1 MKRVKM
7 MLAVAAALFVIGG
20 VNAQTATDVG
30 KKFNA
35 AAELINGKKYAEAI
49 PLLQEAIDMGVKVG
63 PDALATVQQA
73 QKLLP
78 QCYFRKAVAAAQ
90 AAQFDA
96 AVADLTKASELGELY
111 GDLSTANNA
120 KRMISQVYTAM
131 GASAFNSKDYAKA
144 VEIFAKGYEANPN
157 DTKLGLNLAMSYCE
171 LGLNDSTYMD
181 KGLDV
186 YKNIIALENRHSK
199 YKADAATAKEKVVY
213 YLMLNVPKLAE
224 EKNYEKIMKVADHIV
239 AIDSTNAQ
247 GNLLRL
253 QTATNMK
260 DWDKVIALGDAA
272 AALQPTPELQ
282 SDAYFLLGA
291 AYQNKENKAK
301 AIETYKKVTAGNN
314 VETAKAQIT
323 LLSKK

>member
-1 MKRVKM
+1 M

-224 EKNYEKIMKVADHIV
+224 EKNYEEIMKVADHIV

>member
-7 MLAVAAALFVIGG
+7 MLAVCAALFTVGSLS
-20 VNAQTATDVG
+20 AQTATDVG

-49 PLLQEAIDMGVKVG
+49 PVLQETIDMGVKVG
-63 PDALATVQQA
+63 PDALATVQNA

-78 QCYFRKAVAAAQ
+78 KCYFYKAMIAAKGN
-90 AAQFDA
+90 QFET
-96 AVADLTKASELGELY
+96 AVADLTKASEMGELY

-131 GASAFNSKDYAKA
+131 GASAFNAKDYAKA
-144 VEIFAKGYEANPN
+144 AEIFAKGYAANPN

-171 LGLNDSTYMD
+171 LGLNDTTYMN

-186 YKNIIALENRHSK
+186 YKNIIALESKHSK

-224 EKNYEKIMKVADHIV
+224 EKKYDEIMKLADHIV
-239 AIDSTNAQ
+239 AIDPTNAQ

-272 AALQPTPELQ
+272 AELQPTPELK

-301 AIETYKKVTAGNN
+301 AIETYKKVTAGGN

-323 LLSKK
+323 LLSK

>member
-1 MKRVKM
+1 M
-7 MLAVAAALFVIGG
+7 MLTVAAVLMMIGG

-49 PLLQEAIDMGVKVG
+49 PVLQEAIDMGVKVG
-63 PDALATVQQA
+63 PDALATVQSA

-78 QCYFRKAVAAAQ
+78 QCYFRKAIAAAQ
-90 AAQFDA
+90 GAQFDT
-96 AVADLTKASELGELY
+96 AVADLTKAAELGELY

-131 GASAFNSKDYAKA
+131 GASAFNAKDYAKA
-144 VEIFAKGYEANPN
+144 AEVFSKGYAANPN

-171 LGLNDSTYMD
+171 LGLNDSTYMN

-186 YKNIIALENRHSK
+186 YKNIIALESRHSK

-224 EKNYEKIMKVADHIV
+224 EKNYEEIMKVAEHIV

-247 GNLLRL
+247 GNLLRV

-260 DWDKVIALGDAA
+260 DWDKVIELGDAT

-301 AIETYKKVTAGNN
+301 AIETYKKVTAGSN

-323 LLSKK
+323 LLSK

>member
-1 MKRVKM
+1 

-224 EKNYEKIMKVADHIV
+224 EKNYEEIMKVADHIV